1 MYSIYIYNPIYSI
14 MYIFISNMSS
24 IKSMNGKKDW
34 KKISQNFNSNNLS
47 ILPFP
52 LRLNN
57 KESACNAGDLG
68 SIPGMEDALD

>member
-14 MYIFISNMSS
+14 MYIFISIMSTT
-24 IKSMNGKKDW
+24 KSMNRKKHW
-34 KKISQNFNSNNLS
+34 KKISQNFTSNNLS

-52 LRLNN
+52 HGSNN

-68 SIPGMEDALD
+68 SIPGMDDALD

>member
-1 MYSIYIYNPIYSI
+1 
-14 MYIFISNMSS
+14 MSS

-52 LRLNN
+52 LRL

>member
-52 LRLNN
+52 LRL

>member
-24 IKSMNGKKDW
+24 IKSMNRKKDW

>member
-1 MYSIYIYNPIYSI
+1 
-14 MYIFISNMSS
+14 
-24 IKSMNGKKDW
+24 MNGKKDW